1 MRPKELHQALLEG
14 REREKTEAFTE
25 QYAAR
30 AGIEGTLSQGVRA
43 FGLRQARYIGL
54 AKTHLQHVLSAM
66 ALNITRVLVW
76 LSGDRP
82 AQTRSSA
89 FVRLHH
95 VAAQFGFANG
105 ILSYSTTRRHLTLPF
120 FFG

>member
-1 MRPKELHQALLEG
+1 MYPLKSATPTVRLEELHQALLAA

-30 AGIEGTLSQGVRA
+30 AGIEGTLSQGVRT

-54 AKTHLQHVLSAM
+54 AKTHLQHVLTTM
-66 ALNITRVLVW
+66 ALNITRVLIW

-89 FVRLHH
+89 FARLHH
-95 VAAQFGFANG
+95 VAA
-105 ILSYSTTRRHLTLPF
+105 
-120 FFG
+120 

>member
-1 MRPKELHQALLEG
+1 MYPLNPAPPFDYRASSGTSLALFEA
-14 REREKTEAFTE
+14 RECGKTEAFTE

-43 FGLRQARYIGL
+43 FGLRRARYPGL
-54 AKTHLQHVLSAM
+54 AKTHLQHVLTAM
-66 ALNITRVLVW
+66 TLNIARVLVW

-89 FVRLHH
+89 IVRLHH
-95 VAAQFGFANG
+95 MAA
-105 ILSYSTTRRHLTLPF
+105 
-120 FFG
+120 